1 MFKNFNSTVS
11 KKIMSKKV
19 IFFHV
24 TESMILS
31 QTRGKYFFTD
41 QKIIFLHRPE
51 DEDDDEEVVVPPPK
65 MNYKRRSLN
74 NFLNRTM
81 SYFVLLGPMLP
92 YRRQILDW
100 IVGLGYSWGGHILEC
115 SQRLASFLRHSA
127 RIGAGSQLTSGQE

>member
-11 KKIMSKKV
+11 KKSCPKKV

-31 QTRGKYFFTD
+31 QTRRKYFFTD

-51 DEDDDEEVVVPPPK
+51 DEDDDEEVAVPPPK

-74 NFLNRTM
+74 IFLNRTM
-81 SYFVLLGPMLP
+81 SYFVLLGHVLLFVLLNSTL
-92 YRRQILDW
+92 Q
-100 IVGLGYSWGGHILEC
+100 
-115 SQRLASFLRHSA
+115 
-127 RIGAGSQLTSGQE
+127 